1 MAGNPLQGSVS
12 GSYNQKS
19 KDGDTQAANKYGGG
33 NHKPEEGKGS
43 WNQKINQPKDS
54 GS

>member
-1 MAGNPLQGSVS
+1 MGNPLHGSVS

-19 KDGDTQAANKYGGG
+19 KDSDTQAKEKFG
-33 NHKPEEGKGS
+33 NCEHKSQEGKGS

-54 GS
+54 GA